1 MMQRDQEAWRRCCR
15 SGLHGFRVRFLGLGI
30 CDLFSAVCDN
40 DSWICLM
47 RLIPVNRWVVLG
59 KSDIVPA
66 DLAEAAAAAGH
77 PRLNF
82 SPLPMIP
89 IWYELGIAIFFFVCF
104 FCLNSEAQNRIG
116 IMCLTCSM
124 FLSQGADG
132 PWGRGLHGCAVLQE
146 GQEDRRYVQT
156 HSTASCRMQNCR
168 WWLVTGALGV

>member
-124 FLSQGADG
+124 SLSGCRWSLGAWFTRLCRSTRG
-132 PWGRGLHGCAVLQE
+132 PGRSKVCSGLQA
-146 GQEDRRYVQT
+146 
-156 HSTASCRMQNCR
+156 HSTASCRMQNCT
-168 WWLVTGALGV
+168 W